1 MRRKYRLLHS
11 SNVQRNEMRTRE
23 KQANAGRPQWQQ
35 RQQQVHACMPHSF
48 LYSFMSNVCVYYNF
62 FSFASINRIENARS
76 RRKTAHYLDM
86 SVSANMQ
93 KSIAKNA
100 KSLGKK
106 RIRIN
111 LRR

>member
-48 LYSFMSNVCVYYNF
+48 FYSFMSNVCVYYNF
-62 FSFASINRIENARS
+62 FSFASINRIENMHEAEE
-76 RRKTAHYLDM
+76 
-86 SVSANMQ
+86 
-93 KSIAKNA
+93 
-100 KSLGKK
+100 K
-106 RIRIN
+106 RLTI
-111 LRR
+111 